1 MYEEVRVLTHSSIR
15 IEAGGEVMYFDP
27 FNIKDAAH
35 DADIIFI
42 THEHYDHFSPEDI
55 AKISNSF
62 TLLVCPESMKERLKE
77 TDIDEE
83 FTELVAPGDELE
95 VNKIK
100 VEAIAAY
107 NIGKQFHPKEN
118 AWAGYLIT
126 AGDTIYYIAGDTDV
140 NADVSE
146 VHCDVALLPC
156 GGKYTMDA
164 AEAATLAEKIAPKL
178 AIPTHY
184 GSVAGDASCGIVFAE
199 KLNGKIEASVRMEY

>member
-35 DADIIFI
+35 DADIIFV
-42 THEHYDHFSPEDI
+42 THEHFDHFSPEDI

-83 FTELVAPGDELE
+83 FIELVVPGDELE
-95 VNKIK
+95 VNKVRI
-100 VEAIAAY
+100 EAVAAY
-107 NIGKQFHPKEN
+107 NVGKQFHPKEN
-118 AWAGYLIT
+118 AWVGYIVT
-126 AGDTIYYIAGDTDV
+126 AGDTVYYVAGDTDV
-140 NADVSE
+140 NADVSG

-156 GGKYTMDA
+156 GGKYTMDVN
-164 AEAATLAEKIAPKL
+164 EAAALAEKIAPKL

-184 GSVAGDASCGIVFAE
+184 GSVAGDPGCGAAFAE
-199 KLNGKIEASVRMEY
+199 ILKGKIETSVRMEY

>member
-35 DADIIFI
+35 DADIIFV
-42 THEHYDHFSPEDI
+42 THEHFDHFSPEDI
-55 AKISNSF
+55 AKVRNDF
-62 TLLVCPESMKERLKE
+62 TLLVCPESMRKKLKE

-83 FTELVAPGDELE
+83 FIELVAPGDELE
-95 VNKIK
+95 VNKVR

-107 NIGKQFHPKEN
+107 NVGKQFHPKEN
-118 AWAGYLIT
+118 AWVGYLIT
-126 AGDTIYYIAGDTDV
+126 AGDTVYYVAGDTDV
-140 NADVSE
+140 NADVRQ
-146 VHCDVALLPC
+146 VRCDVALLPC

-164 AEAATLAEKIAPKL
+164 KEAAALAEEISPRL

-184 GSVAGDASCGIVFAE
+184 GSVAGDPSCGETFAE
-199 KLNGKIEASVRMEY
+199 KLKGKIETSVRKEY